1 MRSILSLPLGLS
13 VTNYLAEVRTS
24 INGPALTVSGNPCLL
39 VHTAPAPTYLSS
51 RQTRGCPECT
61 LGMDICRL
69 CPASL
74 APSQGSGLGRLS
86 HRWPAAQGTPSHTS
100 TLSFSKHLPTLRKHC
115 LIPATQHGPR
125 TPAPPLLGLY
135 PSEILQNTGKDA
147 CTKNVLGSGIYN
159 WSPRGNHLSIQQQR
173 IH

>member
-1 MRSILSLPLGLS
+1 MESPGLYGRISS
-13 VTNYLAEVRTS
+13 VTCFMHSSVC
-24 INGPALTVSGNPCLL
+24 VNPCLL

-135 PSEILQNTGKDA
+135 P
-147 CTKNVLGSGIYN
+147 
-159 WSPRGNHLSIQQQR
+159 R
-173 IH
+173 INCQTNLMYGYSCYKKI